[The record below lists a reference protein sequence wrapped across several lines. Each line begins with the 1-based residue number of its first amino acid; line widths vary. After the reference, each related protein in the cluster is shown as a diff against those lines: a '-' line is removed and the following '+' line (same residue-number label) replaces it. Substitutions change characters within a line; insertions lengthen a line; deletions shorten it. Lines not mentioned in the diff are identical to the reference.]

1 MEKLAKPIMQP
12 IKSVSYLLVSLCLL
26 CFSCKSEKKETK
38 QEKLPTPVVSE
49 QNTTTLKHAK
59 GFTIE
64 KQGDLT
70 LIKVLSPWPDSDKDF
85 TYALIPREKAA
96 AMTLDRN
103 AYDAIVV
110 TPIERIVVTSTTHIP
125 TLEMLGVEH
134 TLVGFPDT
142 DYISSE
148 KTRALI
154 DSDKVKDIGQND
166 QINIELLIDLQPE
179 LVIGFSINNSNPTY
193 KSIQKANIPVVNNGD
208 WTEKTPLGRAEWI
221 QFFAPFFHKEAKA
234 TEVFNN
240 IEKNYNEAKKLA
252 QKATTKPTILAGAM
266 YKDIW
271 YLPAGESFQAQYL
284 IDANANYLW
293 ADSEGTGSLSLSI
306 ESVLDKASEADI
318 WIGPARFKS
327 YEDLK
332 KASELYTKFAPF
344 KNKKIYSTANT
355 IGKTGGTM
363 YYELAP
369 TRPDIVLKDIIKAI
383 HPEIL
388 PTYEP
393 YFFKPLL

>member
-1 MEKLAKPIMQP
+1 MQP
-12 IKSVSYLLVSLCLL
+12 IKSIYCLL
-26 CFSCKSEKKETK
+26 LALCILSFSCKTDKKE
-38 QEKLPTPVVSE
+38 EKLPISNTSE
-49 QNTTTLKHAK
+49 KSISTLQHAK
-59 GFTIE
+59 GFTVE

-70 LIKVLSPWPDSDKDF
+70 VIKVLSPWPDADKDF
-85 TYALIPREKAA
+85 TYALIPKEKAA
-96 AMTLDRN
+96 TMTLDRN
-103 AYDAIVV
+103 AYDAIVL

-125 TLEMLGVEH
+125 TLEMLDVEH
-134 TLVGFPDT
+134 TLIGFPDT

-154 DSDKVKDIGQND
+154 DAEKVKDIGQND

-179 LVIGFSINNSNPTY
+179 LVIGFSINNANSTY
-193 KSIQKANIPVVNNGD
+193 KTIQKAKIPVVYNGD
-208 WTEKTPLGRAEWI
+208 WTEGTPLGRAEWI
-221 QFFAPFFHKEAKA
+221 HFFAPFFHKEAKA
-234 TEVFNN
+234 TEVFNT
-240 IEKNYNEAKKLA
+240 IKENYNEAKKLA
-252 QKATTKPTILAGAM
+252 LKATKKPTILAGAM

-284 IDANANYLW
+284 IDANADYLW
-293 ADSEGTGSLSLSI
+293 KDSEGTGSLSLSI
-306 ESVLDKASEADI
+306 ESVLDKGSEADI
-318 WIGPARFKS
+318 WIGPARFKT
-327 YEDLK
+327 YADME
-332 KASELYTKFAPF
+332 KASKHYTQFAPF

>member
-1 MEKLAKPIMQP
+1 MPQF
-12 IKSVSYLLVSLCLL
+12 KSVYCLFILL
-26 CFSCKSEKKETK
+26 CTLIFSCKTEKKETNTNT
-38 QEKLPTPVVSE
+38 LPTSVISE
-49 QNTTTLKHAK
+49 NTAHTITHAK

-64 KQGDLT
+64 KLGDIT
-70 LIKVLSPWPDSDKDF
+70 LIKVLSPWPDADKNF

-96 AMTLDRN
+96 AITLARD
-103 AYDAIVV
+103 AYDAIVL

-125 TLEMLGVEH
+125 TLEMLGVEN

-148 KTRALI
+148 KTRTLI
-154 DSDKVKDIGQND
+154 DAGNVKDIGQND

-179 LVIGFSINNSNPTY
+179 LVIGFSINNANSTY
-193 KSIQKANIPVVNNGD
+193 KTVQKANIPVVYNGD

-221 QFFAPFFHKEAKA
+221 HFFAPFFHKEAKA
-234 TEVFNN
+234 TEVFNS
-240 IEKNYNEAKKLA
+240 IEKNYNEAKQLA
-252 QKATTKPTILAGAM
+252 QKATTKPTVLSGAM

-284 IDANANYLW
+284 KDANADYIW
-293 ADSEGTGSLSLSI
+293 SDSKGTGSLSLSL
-306 ESVLDKASEADI
+306 ESVLDKGSEAEI

-327 YEDLK
+327 YEDME
-332 KASELYTKFAPF
+332 KASKHYAQFTPF

-388 PTYEP
+388 PNYEP
-393 YFFKPLL
+393 YFFKPLN